1 MIEPMI
7 GVMGGVLIAVV
18 SGAIGKVL
26 GNNGKVKDSQCIE
39 RREACTKLLTE
50 KIDNLI
56 ITVDGLKDNI
66 SNIKTV

>member
-1 MIEPMI
+1 MIEPMT
-7 GVMGGVLIAVV
+7 GAMGGVLIAVV
-18 SGAIGKVL
+18 SGAIGKAL
-26 GNNGKVKDSQCIE
+26 GSNGKVKDSQCIE